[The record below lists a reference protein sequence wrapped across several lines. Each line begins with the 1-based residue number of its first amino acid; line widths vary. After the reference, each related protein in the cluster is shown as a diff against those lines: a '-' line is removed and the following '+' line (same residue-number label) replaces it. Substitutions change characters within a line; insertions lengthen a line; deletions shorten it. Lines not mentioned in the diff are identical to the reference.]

1 MEISKRPIN
10 INISTM
16 TILKAILIIL
26 ALYFLY
32 LVKDILVILFVSLIL
47 ASALDPWVDWM
58 QKRKIPRGLGI
69 VLIYFILLI
78 IIGSTL
84 YLIIPPIVS
93 QVKELSEN
101 FPHYLEKIISGFSAL
116 KEYTNQQGILNSL
129 KDNLGI
135 FSANLERAASG
146 IFSTVSGI
154 FGNIFSFFLV
164 LVITFYMVVEE
175 NAMKKIVWSIAPSE
189 YQPYIMQLV
198 NRMQGKIGLWLR
210 GQLILSLI
218 IFILTFLGLTILGV
232 NYALVLALI
241 AGLTEFIP
249 YLGPILASIPA
260 IFLAF
265 TQSPMLALFV
275 LILYYIIQLV
285 ENNIIVPKLMQK
297 VVGLNPIISIM
308 VLLVGFKVA
317 GIVGAILAIPV
328 ATAANV
334 FLKDLFE
341 GRKVEKGMTE

>member
-1 MEISKRPIN
+1 MEINKKPVI
-10 INISTM
+10 INISAI
-16 TILKAILIIL
+16 TILKIILILL
-26 ALYFLY
+26 AFYFFY
-32 LVKDILVILFVSLIL
+32 LIKDILVILFVSLIL

-69 VLIYFILLI
+69 ILIYLVLFII
-78 IIGSTL
+78 ASSAL

-93 QVKELSEN
+93 QVNELSVS
-101 FPHYLEKIISGFSAL
+101 FPYYLEKIISGFSAL
-116 KEYTNQQGILNSL
+116 KEYTSQHGILNNI
-129 KDNLGI
+129 KDNLGT
-135 FSANLERAASG
+135 FSANLERAAGG
-146 IFSTVSGI
+146 IFSTISGI
-154 FGNIFSFFLV
+154 VGNIFSFFLV

-175 NAMKKIVWSIAPSE
+175 NAMKKIVWSVAPGE

-218 IFILTFLGLTILGV
+218 IFILTFLGLAILGV

-249 YLGPILASIPA
+249 YLGPTLASIPA

-275 LILYYIIQLV
+275 LALYYIIQLV
-285 ENNIIVPKLMQK
+285 ENHIIVPKLMQK
-297 VVGLNPIISIM
+297 VVGLNPIISIV

-328 ATAANV
+328 ATAASV
-334 FLKDLFE
+334 FLKDLF
-341 GRKVEKGMTE
+341 KGKGVREDIAK